1 MVYKAIAFWTII
13 AGLVTCLS
21 ADTLFAA
28 EEKLVMKETE
38 IAVAGR
44 LLLQPR
50 KKVERLVLFGKNG
63 RAYILRGDF
72 NEILKGT
79 LTDLGE
85 TNLVSL
91 TGIAD
96 GLYDIGCTIKHMV
109 DEEGKKTSE
118 NECIRYYHLT
128 VTKVL
133 EAKQSDEKMP
143 PPERDSNEE
152 HRAQRSSITYRPGAA
167 QGSIV
172 TVDAKIESLNIK
184 SPIKTMNISFEDKN
198 GKTIKKDIL
207 LTGDTRIAKKSIDAS
222 EPVFL
227 ESNALAAGQ
236 KIHLE
241 YAASEDRNSALF
253 ITILKE

>member
-1 MVYKAIAFWTII
+1 
-13 AGLVTCLS
+13 
-21 ADTLFAA
+21 
-28 EEKLVMKETE
+28 
-38 IAVAGR
+38 
-44 LLLQPR
+44 
-50 KKVERLVLFGKNG
+50 
-63 RAYILRGDF
+63 
-72 NEILKGT
+72 
-79 LTDLGE
+79 
-85 TNLVSL
+85 NLVSL

-143 PPERDSNEE
+143 PPERDSGEE
-152 HRAQRSSITYRPGAA
+152 SRSRRAAITYQHQQGAA
-167 QGSIV
+167 RGSLV
-172 TVDAKIESLNIK
+172 TVDAKIESLNLK
-184 SPIKTMNISFEDKN
+184 SPIKTMNISFADKD
-198 GKTIKKDIL
+198 GKTVKKDVL

-227 ESNALAAGQ
+227 EVNALAAGQ

-241 YAASEDRNSALF
+241 YSFDEDKNSALF